1 MGAFVVGEAMAAAKT
16 AKKSGGHTASIE
28 AINKVIAA
36 TGGKLRAFVRP
47 TPQTA
52 LAEAEAADKRAAA
65 GAPPRALEGLAVGI
79 KDIIDVAG
87 LPTGAGSLTRK
98 DIAAATADAHVVTRL
113 RAAGAIVPGKT
124 HTVEYA
130 YGGWGT
136 NITIGTPWNPWD
148 ANVHRTPGGSS
159 SGSGVAVGAGILQ
172 AALGTDTGGSVR
184 LPAAFCGC
192 VGLKTSIGLVSR
204 SGVVPLALS
213 FDTIGPMAHDVR
225 TAAHMLAVMQGEDP
239 ADETT
244 VAIKR
249 ADPLEGLERGV
260 RGLRL
265 ARLGDGD
272 MPVATSAMRLAFA
285 AAVEKLVAL
294 GAVIVPMKLPA
305 PLAEITRHCG
315 DLMSVEAYAEYR
327 QFVDD
332 PKSPLHANIRARMQP
347 GSKVLAAD
355 WLAMRNAWRQEGRRF
370 LSAMDGV
377 DALLLPTVPYTAQ
390 PVATVDESVSPGA
403 HTRFVNYLELCA
415 LSVPMS
421 VAPDGLPTGLQIV
434 CRRFDDPLALRIGY
448 AFEQARGP
456 FPKAPMGV

>member
-1 MGAFVVGEAMAAAKT
+1 MAAAKT
-16 AKKSGGHTASIE
+16 ARSGGYAAATS
-28 AINKVIAA
+28 AINNAIASNN
-36 TGGKLRAFVRP
+36 GRLRAFVRP
-47 TPQTA
+47 TPDTA

-87 LPTGAGSLTRK
+87 LPTGAGSLTREGV
-98 DIAAATADAHVVTRL
+98 APATSDAHVVTRL

-130 YGGWGT
+130 FGGWGT
-136 NITIGTPWNPWD
+136 NLTVGTPWNPWD
-148 ANVHRTPGGSS
+148 ASTHRAPGGSS
-159 SGSGVAVGAGILQ
+159 SGSGVAVGAGVLQ

-204 SGVVPLALS
+204 SGVVPLALT
-213 FDTIGPMAHDVR
+213 FDTIGPITHDVK
-225 TAAHMLAVMQGEDP
+225 TAARMLAIMQGEDP
-239 ADETT
+239 DDATT
-244 VAIKR
+244 VGIKR
-249 ADPLEGLERGV
+249 ACPLEGLERGV

-272 MPVATSAMRLAFA
+272 MPVATTAVRVAFA
-285 AAVEKLVAL
+285 QAIDRLVAL
-294 GAVIVPMKLPA
+294 GAVVVPMKLPA
-305 PLAEITRHCG
+305 PLADITRHCG

-327 QFVDD
+327 RFVDD
-332 PKSPLHANIRARMQP
+332 PKSPLHGNIRGRMQV
-347 GSKVLAAD
+347 GAKVLAAD
-355 WLAMRNAWRQEGRRF
+355 WLAMRKAWQAEGRRF
-370 LSAMDGV
+370 LAAMDDV
-377 DALLLPTVPYTAQ
+377 DALLLPTTPFTAQ

-403 HTRFVNYLELCA
+403 HTRFVNYLELCG

-421 VAPDGLPTGLQIV
+421 VASDGLPTGLQIV
-434 CRRFDDPLALRIGY
+434 CRRLDDPLALRIGY
-448 AFEQARGP
+448 AFEQARGA